1 MIKIPLNRVLGKTEI
16 CCSEKIHLKNFNFH
30 SSCSF
35 DDSFSTPSYLNFQS
49 FWKNLEEKSIGLTQ
63 LSQFSIFLEKF
74 GRKVYWPTFGNSKFL
89 SLS

>member
-49 FWKNLEEKSIGLTQ
+49 FWKNLEEKSIGLH
-63 LSQFSIFLEKF
+63 LEIPNFYLFHELGKNGKCSIEQHSN
-74 GRKVYWPTFGNSKFL
+74 V
-89 SLS
+89 